1 MQVQRV
7 AVAAVRVESWTVL
20 GDDDNPVEPI
30 ERFLAY
36 LTNVERSPNTVKAY
50 AHDLKD
56 YWVFLTV
63 RGLDWREVR
72 LEDLAEFAAWLRLP
86 PVGRSGAVAVLPSV
100 QAHVGASTVNRKLA
114 ALAAFYAHHAR
125 HGVDLGELLTTWRMP
140 GRRGG
145 WRPLLHHISKGAP
158 QRQRTV
164 AMKTAK
170 KLPRILAVVEV
181 QSILDACEHLRD
193 RFLFSLLWDSG
204 LRIGEALG
212 MRHQDVEVAD
222 RSVTVRPRLNDN
234 RARSK
239 SFESRTVPVSEQ
251 LIRLWGDYLHL
262 EYGSIDSDYLFI
274 NLFAEPRGQAWSYA
288 AVYDLVL
295 RLRGRTG
302 IDFDPHWFRHSMAT
316 RALRDGVPI
325 EVVSKLL
332 GHASVTTTMSV
343 YGHLT
348 AHDARRALEA
358 AGWFTSSGTE
368 VTL

>member
-1 MQVQRV
+1 MHVQRV
-7 AVAAVRVESWTVL
+7 RMAGVRVESWTVL
-20 GDDDNPVEPI
+20 GDDDRPVEPI

-36 LTNVERSPNTVKAY
+36 LTDVERSPNTVKAY

-63 RGLDWREVR
+63 RGLGWREVG
-72 LEDLAEFAAWLRLP
+72 LEDVAEFVGWLRLP
-86 PVGRSGAVAVLPSV
+86 PAGRSGAVAVLPSV
-100 QAHVGASTVNRKLA
+100 QAHVGASTINRKVA

-125 HGVDLGELLTTWRMP
+125 HGVDLGELLTTWRLP

-145 WRPLLHHISKGAP
+145 WKPLLHHIAKGVP
-158 QRQRTV
+158 QRQRMV
-164 AMKTAK
+164 AVKAAK
-170 KLPRILAVVEV
+170 KLPRILTAVEV

-193 RFLFSLLWDSG
+193 RFLFALLWDSG
-204 LRIGEALG
+204 VRVGEALG
-212 MRHQDVEVAD
+212 MRHDDLEAAD
-222 RSVTVRPRLNDN
+222 RTVTVRPRLNDN
-234 RARSK
+234 GARSK
-239 SFESRTVPVSEQ
+239 SVERRTVPVSQQ

-262 EYGSIDSDYLFI
+262 EYGSIDSDYLFV

-295 RLRGRTG
+295 RLRARTG

-316 RALRDGVPI
+316 KALRDGVPI
-325 EVVSKLL
+325 EVVSELL
-332 GHASVTTTMSV
+332 GHASVITTMSV

-348 AHDARRALEA
+348 AQDSRRALEA
-358 AGWFTSSGTE
+358 AGWFTASGSE

>member
-1 MQVQRV
+1 
-7 AVAAVRVESWTVL
+7 L
-20 GDDDNPVEPI
+20 GDDHAPVEPVD
-30 ERFLAY
+30 RFLAY
-36 LTNVERSPNTVKAY
+36 LTDVERSPNTVKAY

-56 YWVFLTV
+56 YWDFLVV
-63 RGLDWREVR
+63 RGLDWREIR
-72 LEDLAEFAAWLRLP
+72 LEDMAEFAAWLRLP

-100 QAHVGASTVNRKLA
+100 RAHVGAATVNRKLA
-114 ALAAFYAHHAR
+114 ALSAFYAHHAR
-125 HGVDLGELLTTWRMP
+125 HGVDLGELLTSWQVP

-145 WRPLLHHISKGAP
+145 WRPFLHHVGRGAP
-158 QRQRTV
+158 QRQRTIAV
-164 AMKTAK
+164 KTPR
-170 KLPRILAVVEV
+170 KLPRVLTVVEV

-193 RFLFSLLWDSG
+193 RFLFALLWDSG
-204 LRIGEALG
+204 VRIGEALG
-212 MRHQDVEVAD
+212 MRHDDLAVRERTV
-222 RSVTVRPRLNDN
+222 SVVPRLNGN

-239 SFESRTVPVSEQ
+239 SWEPRTVPVGES
-251 LIRLWGDYLHL
+251 LIRLWGDYLHC

-274 NLFAEPRGQAWSYA
+274 NLFAEPRGQAWSYP

-302 IDFDPHWFRHSMAT
+302 VDFDPHWFRHSMAT

-332 GHASVTTTMSV
+332 GHASVTTTLSV

-348 AHDARRALEA
+348 AADARRSLEA
-358 AGWFTSSGTE
+358 AGWFTSSGSE